1 MRIQKLIITISAFF
15 ITGHSIAQSD
25 QAATPR
31 YRKFA
36 VYAGLGPSYFFNNV
50 VTFKN
55 AVNSFNYSFSA
66 RVMWEPRH
74 SFLSL
79 GFETGYYRLY
89 TANSTQQ
96 STEAHVVNT
105 AVPLQL
111 VLSMKYS
118 KHLYSDFSLGQSL
131 LYNKVTAAGYND
143 NFNARSASLSDFA
156 VTMGYRFITKT
167 RISYAAETKFFYS
180 SLNEDATI
188 ALLFIVGFKL

>member
-1 MRIQKLIITISAFF
+1 MRVQKLIIAASAIL
-15 ITGHSIAQSD
+15 ITCQTMAQTD
-25 QAATPR
+25 QVVPPK

-36 VYAGLGPSYFFNNV
+36 VYAGIGPSYFFNNV

-66 RVMWEPRH
+66 RFMWEPRH

-89 TANSTQQ
+89 TANGSRQ
-96 STEAHVVNT
+96 SLEAHITNT
-105 AVPLQL
+105 AIPLQL

-118 KHLYSDFSLGQSL
+118 KHLYSDLSLGQSL
-131 LYNKVTAAGYND
+131 LYNKVETTGYD
-143 NFNARSASLSDFA
+143 GNFNAHSASLSDFA
-156 VTMGYRFITKT
+156 VTVGYRFISKP

-180 SLNEDATI
+180 SQNEDATI